1 MNKNSLPLAFSGK
14 IIYNM
19 YVKRQN
25 REAEGNMFVKSNILR
40 SPHAFAT
47 RMGGASVC
55 EHTKWLNLAF
65 GRGDEDA
72 VVLKNLEIFAEAV
85 GFDPNNIV
93 SLPQI
98 HSDKIFTV
106 TEQNAGEGY
115 YIRDGIESGDGYVTG
130 ERGIVLGIKT
140 ADCVPILFEAERDDK
155 IVAVGAVHAG
165 WRGTVAQIAPQCVDR
180 LCSDF
185 GADKTHIRAAIGPCI
200 HACCYEVSRDVFD
213 EVACALGEDIAR
225 DFVKPSTLSDGKY
238 MCDLARINRELLL
251 LEGLREENI
260 EIINECTCCHPEK
273 YFSHRYSGGR
283 RGTMLNVIF
292 MR

>member
-1 MNKNSLPLAFSGK
+1 
-14 IIYNM
+14 
-19 YVKRQN
+19 
-25 REAEGNMFVKSNILR
+25 MFVKSNILR

-47 RMGGASVC
+47 RMGGASVF
-55 EHTKWLNLAF
+55 EHTKSLNLAF
-65 GRGDEDA
+65 GRGDEDT

-85 GFDPNNIV
+85 GFDSKNIV

-106 TEQNAGEGY
+106 TKQNAGEGY
-115 YIRDGIESGDGYVTG
+115 YKRQGIESGDGYVTG

-140 ADCVPILFEAERDDK
+140 ADCVPILFEVEKDGE

-165 WRGTVAQIAPQCVDR
+165 WRGTVAEIAPKCVDR

-185 GADKTHIRAAIGPCI
+185 GADKAKIRAAIGPCI
-200 HACCYEVSRDVFD
+200 HACCYEVGRDVFD
-213 EVACALGEDIAR
+213 EIACALGEGIAR
-225 DFVKPSTLSDGKY
+225 RFVKPSGNSDGKY
-238 MCDLARINRELLL
+238 MCDLAGINRELLL
-251 LEGLREENI
+251 LEGLHGENI
-260 EIINECTCCHPEK
+260 EIIDECTCCNPEK